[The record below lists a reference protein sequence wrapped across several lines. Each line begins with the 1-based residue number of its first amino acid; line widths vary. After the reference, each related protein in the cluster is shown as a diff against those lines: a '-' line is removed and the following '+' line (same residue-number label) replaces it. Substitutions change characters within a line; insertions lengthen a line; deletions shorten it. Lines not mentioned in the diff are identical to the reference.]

1 MMMMMMMMMMNCFC
15 GMVYQRK
22 AFSLISSRNR
32 YQRSSTSWISSLTV
46 PRTWIQNLFE
56 WSCAIVITTT
66 ARRQNPH
73 KRFKIYTKDAWLR
86 VPILWNQYIFIK
98 SVYQN
103 NLGNLLTSEAA
114 LQVFALRHVCS
125 PAHLLHIFRTPFH
138 KNICRCLLL

>member
-1 MMMMMMMMMMNCFC
+1 MMMMMNCFC
-15 GMVYQRK
+15 GMVDQRK

-32 YQRSSTSWISSLTV
+32 CQRSSTSWISSLTM

-73 KRFKIYTKDAWLR
+73 KRFKMYTKDAWLR

-98 SVYQN
+98 SVYQITWEIFW
-103 NLGNLLTSEAA
+103 LQKQPSRCSHFGMCVLQHICCIFSEHLFIRTSVGAC
-114 LQVFALRHVCS
+114 FCN
-125 PAHLLHIFRTPFH
+125 F
-138 KNICRCLLL
+138 